1 MELNRFTKLNRIL
14 FKGLKQTSLNQVRKH
29 NGKLGRVIAT
39 GMNKGQIFEENKKG
53 WITAMGMKKV

>member
-29 NGKLGRVIAT
+29 NGKLGRVKI
-39 GMNKGQIFEENKKG
+39 
-53 WITAMGMKKV
+53 